1 MHSFPV
7 AQQQRIHL
15 QSRKH
20 EFAPWVGK
28 SPWRRKWQPTAI
40 FLPGKSQTEEPGEL
54 QSMWSQRV
62 RHNCATEHL
71 IYNRHS
77 ITFVFNLLENKS
89 DSTNYSR
96 KASPFSLM
104 FQSLKRKHN
113 ASNSVAASSVSK
125 ETENKSS
132 KTK

>member
-1 MHSFPV
+1 MGLIPGWGS
-7 AQQQRIHL
+7 
-15 QSRKH
+15 
-20 EFAPWVGK
+20 
-28 SPWRRKWQPTAI
+28 QPLEEEMATHCNILAWKI
-40 FLPGKSQTEEPGEL
+40 PQTEEPGEL
-54 QSMWSQRV
+54 QSMWSQQV
-62 RHNCATEHL
+62 RRNCAAEHL
-71 IYNRHS
+71 LCNRHS

-89 DSTNYSR
+89 DYTNYSR